1 MLSEDLQALEN
12 YINKMKDKSVL
23 CLFLLHG
30 AVRFDI
36 EFVMRVRMRYC
47 ESSQSHSTSTLSTM
61 TLQQL
66 FRFMLHLLKN
76 CHIGYPG

>member
-30 AVRFDI
+30 AVRSDI
-36 EFVMRVRMRYC
+36 QFVMAEDDRV
-47 ESSQSHSTSTLSTM
+47 
-61 TLQQL
+61 
-66 FRFMLHLLKN
+66 
-76 CHIGYPG
+76 

>member
-12 YINKMKDKSVL
+12 YVNKMKDKSVL

-30 AVRFDI
+30 AVRSDI
-36 EFVMRVRMRYC
+36 QLVMTARMKEC
-47 ESSQSHSTSTLSTM
+47 ESSQSHLAPALSTM
-61 TLQQL
+61 TLPQL

-76 CHIGYPG
+76 CHIG

>member
-12 YINKMKDKSVL
+12 YINKRKDKSVL

-30 AVRFDI
+30 AVRSDI
-36 EFVMRVRMRYC
+36 QFVTNARTTEC
-47 ESSQSHSTSTLSTM
+47 ESSQSHSTPALSTM

-66 FRFMLHLLKN
+66 FRFMLDLHKS

>member
-30 AVRFDI
+30 
-36 EFVMRVRMRYC
+36 
-47 ESSQSHSTSTLSTM
+47 LSGLTYN
-61 TLQQL
+61 L
-66 FRFMLHLLKN
+66 
-76 CHIGYPG
+76 